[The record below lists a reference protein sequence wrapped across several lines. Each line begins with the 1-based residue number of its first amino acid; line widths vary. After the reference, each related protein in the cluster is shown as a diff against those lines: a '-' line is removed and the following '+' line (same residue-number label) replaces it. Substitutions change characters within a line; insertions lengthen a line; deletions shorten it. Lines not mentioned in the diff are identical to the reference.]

1 MTSSV
6 LESQDTRKAEDW
18 LMVKVHI
25 IAGAQTDQLVFV
37 LRNANT
43 IVCTDI
49 IVVDKSRIIRFFET
63 GELFPCKTC
72 QRKQTE
78 EMRRIL
84 WRPTKNRK
92 GHNITEMESQ
102 GRKVI

>member
-1 MTSSV
+1 
-6 LESQDTRKAEDW
+6 
-18 LMVKVHI
+18 MVKVHI

-63 GELFPCKTC
+63 GELFSCKTC

-78 EMRRIL
+78 ELRRIL